1 MLSGSQI
8 RPLRMHQTPTEQA
21 RFDQN
26 HKNTVPS
33 WTDQPLYVPIMVQVR
48 GRSVIFWCK
57 FPSESIHLR
66 TQLSVFMIHH
76 AIQ

>member
-8 RPLRMHQTPTEQA
+8 RPLRMHIYTPTEQA

-48 GRSVIFWCK
+48 GRSVVFWYK

-66 TQLSVFMIHH
+66 TQLSVL
-76 AIQ
+76 